1 MRARPF
7 FEQATLCMRAQTLG
21 VSTMACTL
29 DEPCFMQAEA
39 RARAIFPAP
48 QPPLS
53 PHLSFPFPP
62 PGGWVWVGGWVYVLP
77 ACVLDTGWAGAKG
90 LLRLA

>member
-1 MRARPF
+1 
-7 FEQATLCMRAQTLG
+7 
-21 VSTMACTL
+21 MACTL

-53 PHLSFPFPP
+53 PHLSRPP
-62 PGGWVWVGGWVYVLP
+62 SPLRVWVGGWVYVLP